1 MLDFSKSV
9 IIPLCYTEVTI
20 FLKGNLDMAKEPKSA
35 QTSGGVDSKTP
46 TKPAAPT
53 VTKAT
58 RESRQT
64 KAQLSSIGIETIR
77 KVVDWLK
84 PIELSPS
91 NRFRTYQLM
100 MTDDAV
106 FSGIDSRSVLISKAQ
121 SGGYLRYNKA
131 SEVSKQV
138 RDYLQYN
145 IDNLEGQSMR
155 GIGTSCSKMI
165 QNGTSLFEKV
175 LTKGSGEYADK
186 WVLKKLSPIHP
197 LTLDTS
203 KPFTV
208 ADDGD
213 SYLTLN
219 QSSSAFVGTGGVGL
233 KGSQVGS
240 SGIREIPWNKIC
252 YSSYSD
258 GLSQILGCSPLDA
271 AYNAWRE
278 KVLLQDITKV
288 GVTKDMA
295 GMPVIEIPI
304 DILDKSAA
312 DPNSGEARLV
322 SQLQDAMA
330 NMHSGDQSFVIL
342 PSDTINDSGQ
352 GAKQYNLRFLGVD
365 GGLFIATL

>member
-1 MLDFSKSV
+1 MSRRKNRVKNNTPPIDK
-9 IIPLCYTEVTI
+9 TI
-20 FLKGNLDMAKEPKSA
+20 
-35 QTSGGVDSKTP
+35 
-46 TKPAAPT
+46 
-53 VTKAT
+53 TKAS
-58 RESRQT
+58 RESRQS

-100 MTDDAV
+100 LMDDAI

-121 SGGYLRYNKA
+121 SGGYLKYNKS
-131 SEVSKQV
+131 SEESK
-138 RDYLQYN
+138 RIKDYLQYN
-145 IDNLEGQSMR
+145 LDNLEGQTMR
-155 GIGTSCSKMI
+155 SIGVTCSTMI
-165 QNGTSLFEKV
+165 HNGTALFEKV
-175 LTKGSGEYADK
+175 LTKGRDEYSDK
-186 WVLKKLSPIHP
+186 WVLQKLSPIHP

-219 QSSSAFVGTGGVGL
+219 QSTLAFTGTGGVGL
-233 KGSQVGS
+233 TGSRMTGS
-240 SGIREIPWNKIC
+240 GVKEVPWAKVC
-252 YSSYSD
+252 YSSYANAYSQL
-258 GLSQILGCSPLDA
+258 LSSSPLDA
-271 AYNAWRE
+271 LYNVWRE

-295 GMPVIEIPI
+295 GMPVIEVPI

-312 DPNSGEARLV
+312 DPSSSEGRLMEG
-322 SQLQDAMA
+322 LQDAMA
-330 NMHSGDQSFVIL
+330 NMHNGDQSFVIL
-342 PSDTINDSGQ
+342 PSDTISESGQ